1 MRASIKGICRGEGLV
16 FIKVHLSS
24 DASSRGCSVSL
35 LGDGNIEMPFYCFDL
50 DKHDVSFPCAENGE
64 PGLVVTQGAVN
75 LAVVAPFL
83 IEGSLVLRFEFE
95 GRVQTIKL
103 SANAIKWASRL
114 TYRFKPEVAAEIR
127 DIEKRNEYHGINL
140 VFHYLLPAKNANL
153 VVGSLWYLQDEADS
167 MLDFALYDGRGRRLE
182 VTPTFLSDEAR
193 QADFSDSSQIRSRR
207 FSFLIPQNVS
217 GGFTLMVR
225 DRFSTDHYGFLS
237 ADGDCFN
244 TLVEKGIE
252 EYRDASWDPAYSSWF
267 MRTRTSETILAEQ
280 RKASFGGGA
289 KFSIIVP
296 LCQTLLPLFD
306 SMVSSVLNQ
315 TYENWELVLVNASPD
330 DAGLNAAVTELC
342 GADNRVSVISLDENL
357 GNTANTKK
365 GIAASSGDYICLLDH
380 EDCLE
385 PDALFEY
392 AKAIRDNGSADLIYC
407 DEDKTDE
414 AGRLFFNPAF
424 KPDFDPELL
433 KAYNYVA
440 HFLCISRFVIDQIDC
455 TDDIDDGALDYY
467 LALKA
472 GELARSVV
480 HLPKVLYH
488 QRVNGG
494 SAAKEAGMD
503 LATMSYSDKAGR
515 RAVEQALRFSRPQAL
530 VENTAWPCV
539 YKVRYALEGTP
550 SISIIIPNK
559 DQPEMLERC
568 VRSIIEKTSYSNYE
582 IVIVENNS
590 QLAEIEACYAQ
601 LEKADS
607 RVRVIRWEDEFN
619 FSKIVNYG
627 AGHSSGEYLLL
638 LNNDTEVIAPDW
650 IEAML
655 GQCQR
660 AEVGAVGAKL
670 YYEDDTIQHAGV
682 VFIDDYLWAD
692 HAYCGLTDECW
703 RGVNKSEIACQR
715 VAVTGACLM
724 VSRDDF
730 EKVSG
735 FDEDLVVAFN
745 DVDFYMKLR
754 SVGLRV
760 VYEPKAKL
768 YHYESVSRGYDGA
781 SNYRRRRALKEKAI
795 LYSKWFED
803 YPEGDPFFNPNTS
816 TYLFHL
822 NC

>member
-140 VFHYLLPAKNANL
+140 FFHYLLPAKDADL
-153 VVGSLWYLQDEADS
+153 IVASLWYLEDEAGS
-167 MLDFALYDGRGRRLE
+167 MLDFTLYDGRGRRLE
-182 VTPTFLSDEAR
+182 VSSTFLSDEAH
-193 QADFSDSSQIRSRR
+193 QADFNSNFLIRNRR
-207 FSFLIPQNVS
+207 FSFLVPQNIS
-217 GGFTLMVR
+217 GGFTLVVR
-225 DRFSTDHYGFLS
+225 NRLSVDHYGFLS
-237 ADGDCFN
+237 ADADCFN
-244 TLVEKGIE
+244 MLVEKGVE
-252 EYRDASWDPAYSSWF
+252 EYRDASWDPAYSNWF
-267 MRTRTSETILAEQ
+267 MRTRASESLLAEQ
-280 RKASFGGGA
+280 RKASFDGGA

-296 LCQTLLPLFD
+296 LCHTPLPLFD
-306 SMVSSVLNQ
+306 SMVRSVLNQ
-315 TYENWELVLVNASPD
+315 TYGNWELVLINASPG
-330 DAGLNAAVTELC
+330 DADLDAVVTEL
-342 GADNRVSVISLDENL
+342 GGTDNRVSIVIPSENL
-357 GNTANTKK
+357 GIVANTKK
-365 GIAASSGDYICLLDH
+365 GIAASSGDYICFLDQD
-380 EDCLE
+380 DCLE

-392 AKAIRDNGSADLIYC
+392 AKAIRDNDSVDLIYC
-407 DEDKTDE
+407 DEDKIDN
-414 AGRLFFNPAF
+414 AGQLFFGPAF

-433 KAYNYVA
+433 KTYNYVA
-440 HFLCISRFVIDQIDC
+440 HFLCISRFVLGQIDYS
-455 TDDIDDGALDYY
+455 DDYDGALDYY
-467 LALKA
+467 LALMA
-472 GELARSVV
+472 GGLARSVV

-488 QRVNGG
+488 QHVTD
-494 SAAKEAGMD
+494 SATVDEAGMGVKPYAD
-503 LATMSYSDKAGR
+503 EAGR
-515 RAVEQALRFSRPQAL
+515 KAVENVLRSTRLQAS
-530 VENTAWPCV
+530 VEESPWSFV
-539 YKVRYALEGTP
+539 HKVRYAFEGTP
-550 SISIIIPNK
+550 LVSIIIPNK

-568 VRSIIEKTSYSNYE
+568 VRSIVEKSNYSNYE
-582 IVIVENNS
+582 IVIIENNS
-590 QLAEIEACYAQ
+590 QSVETEACYAQ
-601 LEKADS
+601 LEKADR
-607 RVRVIRWEDEFN
+607 RVRVVRWENEFN
-619 FSKIVNYG
+619 FSKIVNFG
-627 AGHSSGEYLLL
+627 ARFSFGEYLLL
-638 LNNDTEVIAPDW
+638 LNNDTEVITPDW
-650 IEAML
+650 IETML

-660 AEVGAVGAKL
+660 SEVGAVGAKL
-670 YYEDDTIQHAGV
+670 YYEDGTIQHAGV
-682 VFIDDYLWAD
+682 VFIDDYLWAE

-703 RGVNKSEIACQR
+703 RGVNKSELARQC

-730 EKVSG
+730 DKVSG

-745 DVDFYMKLR
+745 DVDFCMKLR

-760 VYEPKAKL
+760 VYEPNAKL

-781 SNYRRRRALKEKAI
+781 SDYRRRRAMKEKAI

-803 YPEGDPFFNPNTS
+803 YPNGDPFFNPNTS
-816 TYLFHL
+816 THLFHL
-822 NC
+822 NS